1 MKLAMIGCGY
11 VANMYRLT
19 LPLHPELELVGVCDR
34 DPARA
39 AKMGELTKA
48 RVYADHEQAC
58 ADASVDM
65 VLNLTN
71 PANHVAV
78 TRAALEAG
86 KHVFTEKPVALDQ
99 AEAAGLVAL
108 AAERGVMLSSAPCTL
123 LADTAQTLWKA
134 VREDEVGRIRLVYAE
149 MEDGPVHQ
157 MPLTRWVNEA
167 GVPWPYVDEF
177 ETGCTVEHAGYVLS
191 WLCAMFGPAASV
203 TAFAAELV
211 TAEEKM
217 ANLPEDAATVNAV
230 DDFSVACIRFASGPV
245 ARLTC
250 GIFASHDH
258 RLRLFGDRGVL
269 EVDDPRSDRSPVR
282 RRRYHQIRRKR
293 FLSPLARKLPLIG
306 VKQEKVAY
314 RGSQSRDFCRGI
326 AEMAAAHRAGRRPRL
341 GADFALHVNELTMAT
356 QNARTTGMPH
366 ALATTFE
373 AVEPGGFPES
383 GS

>member
-1 MKLAMIGCGY
+1 MNLAMIGCGY

-34 DPARA
+34 DAGRA
-39 AKMGELTKA
+39 QKMAELTGA
-48 RVYADHEQAC
+48 RVYADHEEAA
-58 ADASVDM
+58 ADPAVDL

-71 PANHVAV
+71 PADHVPV
-78 TRAALEAG
+78 TRAALQAG

-99 AEAAGLVAL
+99 AEAASLVAL
-108 AAERGVMLSSAPCTL
+108 AQEKGLMLSSAPCTL

-134 VREDEVGRIRLVYAE
+134 VREGEVGRIRLVYAE

-157 MPLTRWVNEA
+157 MPLQKWVNEA

-191 WLCAMFGPAASV
+191 WLCAMFGPAESV

-211 TAEEKM
+211 SAEEKL
-217 ANLPEDAATVNAV
+217 ADLPEDAAEVNAV
-230 DDFSVACIRFASGPV
+230 DDFSVACIRFGSGVV

-293 FLSPLARKLPLIG
+293 FLSPLSRKLPLIG
-306 VKQEKVAY
+306 ARQEKVAY
-314 RGSQSRDFCRGI
+314 RGSQQRDFCRGI
-326 AEMAAAHRAGRRPRL
+326 ADMAAAHRAGRPPRL
-341 GADFALHVNELTMAT
+341 GADFALHVNELTMAA

-366 ALATTFE
+366 RLETSFE
-373 AVEPGGFPES
+373 PVEPGGYPEVAS
-383 GS
+383 